1 MQEQLNSFH
10 MFTWKVVYYYCLKS
24 GTKWFWINNDDL
36 PFSTLHYMAIWLV
49 DQQYDL
55 CVIFP
60 PCSTK
65 VKKTEVILW
74 CGWLFLALL
83 KLIKRHMLAGFSL
96 MVEMG
101 GAAPSTP
108 PSAKNLCYNALK
120 TFFLAVVIAHVPFL
134 S

>member
-83 KLIKRHMLAGFSL
+83 KLIKLHTCWWGFPNRYGWEESPL
-96 MVEMG
+96 
-101 GAAPSTP
+101 T
-108 PSAKNLCYNALK
+108 AKNLCYNALK
-120 TFFLAVVIAHVPFL
+120 TSFLSVVVAPVPFL
-134 S
+134 F